1 MSKPTRTAIVVA
13 ILIIL
18 GIGVLVLIGVG
29 SLFVMRH
36 VAIEPGTTESA
47 QSAFAQAR
55 APFAGRTPM
64 IEVGADGSVKN
75 HADEAA
81 ASARSAPLTTLHVLA
96 WDSDRERL
104 VRADIPFWAVRLK
117 NSLPGMRTEV
127 PLWVL
132 ALQDER
138 ADESGMKA
146 EGPMLSIEDIE
157 RFGPGLIIDAE
168 LSRGRRVL
176 MWAQ

>member
-13 ILIIL
+13 ILIIVGL
-18 GIGVLVLIGVG
+18 GILVLIGVS
-29 SLFVMRH
+29 SLFVMRN

-47 QSAFAQAR
+47 RSAFDRAR

-64 IEVGADGSVKN
+64 IEIAADGSIRN
-75 HADEAA
+75 HADRA
-81 ASARSAPLTTLHVLA
+81 ASPKSPITTLHVLV

-104 VRADIPFWAVRLK
+104 VKADIPFWAVRLK
-117 NSLPGMRTEV
+117 NSMPGMRTEV

-132 ALQDER
+132 ALQGDGH
-138 ADESGMKA
+138 ESGMKA
-146 EGPMLSIEDIE
+146 DGPMLRFEDIE